1 MNQES
6 IYALEISLLLLIVC
20 VVVLCYQL
28 SNLLDT
34 LDRVYKREETLY
46 KIRTGHMI
54 DFNRKVKP
62 VRRKRY

>member
-1 MNQES
+1 MMES
-6 IYALEISLLLLIVC
+6 IYLIEVCLLLLICSVAI
-20 VVVLCYQL
+20 LCFQL
-28 SNLLDT
+28 SKLLTT
-34 LDRVYKREETLY
+34 LDDVYKREKTLY